1 MSATAPTRR
10 ANISLG
16 PGNCNSSRATR
27 PPGVLALARASGNTQ
42 VFAKFCRFTWQN
54 MFPIIGLV
62 LVFGSVIGGF
72 LMEKGKLPVLLQPAE
87 LIIIGGS
94 ALGTL
99 LVANP
104 LPLIIKIFKSLMG
117 ILGGSRFSAA
127 FYLESLKM
135 LFDIFQ
141 FARKSGMAKLEEDIE
156 NPDKSAVF
164 SKYPKLI
171 KDHHVLHFICD
182 TLRTAVAGVVA
193 PHDLDALVEAD
204 IEIHHI
210 ASSAPVRALATVAD
224 ALPGLGI
231 VAAVLGIVITMGALG
246 GPPEEIGQ
254 KVAAALVGT
263 FLGILLSYGLVSPLA
278 ANLQQMIDAEGQ
290 YYQMLRA
297 GLMAFAKGMAP
308 MISVEFAR
316 RAIPHDMRPT
326 FRDMETSCKGGAGA
340 AAPAAKA
347 A

>member
-1 MSATAPTRR
+1 
-10 ANISLG
+10 
-16 PGNCNSSRATR
+16 
-27 PPGVLALARASGNTQ
+27 
-42 VFAKFCRFTWQN
+42 
-54 MFPIIGLV
+54 MFSIIGIV
-62 LVFGSVIGGF
+62 LVFGAVVGGF
-72 LMEKGKLPVLLQPAE
+72 LMEHGKLLVLIQPAE
-87 LIIIGGS
+87 LLIIGGS

-99 LVANP
+99 LAANP
-104 LPLIIKIFKSLMG
+104 LPLIIKIFKSVLTV
-117 ILGGSRFSAA
+117 ISGGRFTAA
-127 FYLESLKM
+127 LYLETLKM
-135 LFDIFQ
+135 LSDIFQ

-156 NPDKSAVF
+156 APEKSAVF
-164 SKYPKLI
+164 SKYPNLI
-171 KDHHVLHFICD
+171 KDHQVLYFICD

-204 IEIHHI
+204 IEIHHHESC
-210 ASSAPVRALATVAD
+210 ATVRALGTVAD

-246 GPPEEIGQ
+246 GPPEQIGE
-254 KVAAALVGT
+254 KVASALVGT

-278 ANLQQMIDAEGQ
+278 ANLEKIVDAESQ

-308 MISVEFAR
+308 MIAVECAR

-326 FRDMETSCKGGAGA
+326 FQNMEKACKGGPTA
-340 AAPAAKA
+340 AAPASKA